1 MTVLRTAFDF
11 IIDILVFP
19 FENTGDA
26 LFLVILFVVAYRI
39 YKSVLNFL
47 KRVLPPPYKLYGYAS
62 EEEWRASMPQNGSIQ
77 KQTALRKKTRK
88 KKRKTPVSPQ
98 TELYVGQDSAE
109 WETKRSDKIHA
120 MRLHADKLD
129 YAFFLPEN
137 GYFSLGPNYDIRL
150 YLESRRK
157 KQEQGISMLN
167 EEEDA
172 QVQAGMGYD
181 GKPFGSASSQK
192 AFYQLYQ
199 KRKRLNKWEV
209 IYFENTGENCPFP
222 DDLTPAEYESLAAFE
237 VEMDI
242 QGKLRPNDFLFEPD
256 EYRNYP
262 IPLKGRT
269 KQFVQT
275 STKTAT
281 VIPFPTKKSLL

>member
-1 MTVLRTAFDF
+1 MTVLRSAKDF
-11 IIDILVFP
+11 IIDILIFP
-19 FENTGDA
+19 IENTGDT
-26 LFLVILFVVAYRI
+26 ILIIILLAIAYRI
-39 YKSVLNFL
+39 YKSVRRFL
-47 KRVLPPPYKLYGYAS
+47 KAILPPPYKFYGYAS
-62 EEEWRASMPQNGSIQ
+62 EAEWRAAMPQNGPVQ
-77 KQTALRKKTRK
+77 KKSAPRKLDRK
-88 KKRKTPVSPQ
+88 KKKKKPISPL
-98 TELYVGQDSAE
+98 TELYVGQDGAE
-109 WETKRSDKIHA
+109 WAAKRTEKIQA
-120 MRLHADKLD
+120 MRLHADKFD
-129 YAFFLPEN
+129 YAYFLPEN

-157 KQEQGISMLN
+157 KQEQGSFVLN
-167 EEEDA
+167 EAEDSY
-172 QVQAGMGYD
+172 VQAGMGYD
-181 GKPFGSASSQK
+181 GKPFGPASFQK
-192 AFYQLYQ
+192 TFYQLYQ

-209 IYFENTGENCPFP
+209 IYFESTGENCPFP
-222 DDLTPAEYESLAAFE
+222 DDLNPEEYEALSKFE

-242 QGKLRPNDFLFEPD
+242 QGKLRPSDFLFEPD

>member
-1 MTVLRTAFDF
+1 MTDLRTAFEF
-11 IIDILVFP
+11 ITTVLLFP
-19 FENTGDA
+19 IENPGDT

-39 YKSVLNFL
+39 CKSVLNFL
-47 KRVLPPPYKLYGYAS
+47 KGILPPPYKVYGYAS
-62 EEEWRASMPQNGSIQ
+62 EAEWRASLPQNGPVV
-77 KQTALRKKTRK
+77 KQAAPRKKERK
-88 KKRKTPVSPQ
+88 KKRKMPVSPN
-98 TELYVGQDSAE
+98 TETFVGQDSAE
-109 WETKRSDKIHA
+109 WATKRKDKIQA

-157 KQEQGISMLN
+157 KQEQGISILN

-172 QVQAGMGYD
+172 QVQSGMGYD
-181 GKPFGSASSQK
+181 GKPFGSAASQK
-192 AFYQLYQ
+192 TFYQLYQ
-199 KRKRLNKWEV
+199 KRKRLNKWDV

-222 DDLTPAEYESLAAFE
+222 DDLTPKEYESLAAFE
-237 VEMDI
+237 VEMDL

>member
-1 MTVLRTAFDF
+1 MTTLQTAYDF
-11 IIDILVFP
+11 IIDILLFP
-19 FENTGDA
+19 IENPGDS
-26 LFLVILFVVAYRI
+26 LFIVILLSFAYRI
-39 YKSVLNFL
+39 CKSVLNFL
-47 KRVLPPPYKLYGYAS
+47 KGILPPPYKFYGYAS
-62 EEEWRASMPQNGSIQ
+62 EAEWRASMPQNGPAPRKS
-77 KQTALRKKTRK
+77 APRKKERN
-88 KKRKTPVSPQ
+88 KKRKIPVSPQ

-109 WETKRSDKIHA
+109 WAAKRSDKIQA

-157 KQEQGISMLN
+157 KQEQGSPMLN

-181 GKPFGSASSQK
+181 GKPFGPASSQK
-192 AFYQLYQ
+192 TFYQLYQ

-281 VIPFPTKKSLL
+281 VIPFPSKKSLL